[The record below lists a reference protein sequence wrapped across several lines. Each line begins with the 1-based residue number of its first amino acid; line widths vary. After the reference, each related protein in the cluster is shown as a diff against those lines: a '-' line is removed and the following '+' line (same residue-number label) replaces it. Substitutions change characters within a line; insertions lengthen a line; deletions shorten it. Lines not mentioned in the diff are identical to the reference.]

1 MAHWLVNSGTRE
13 EPLVGYLPDHY
24 RRWEQLHGPV
34 QKFPAT
40 HRPRDMRPG
49 DILIHRAV
57 KSPDRIVAV
66 AEVTSVV
73 HPTRNDPRW
82 KWQVERR
89 LLHVCPD
96 LTSAPV
102 LADIDEERAKG
113 LRVFKSLP
121 SSHGERART
130 LIAAADAPWGGG

>member
-1 MAHWLVNSGTRE
+1 MAYWLVNSGTRE
-13 EPLVGYLPDHY
+13 EPWTGDLPRLY
-24 RRWEQLHGPV
+24 RRWEELHGPV

-40 HRPRDMRPG
+40 HRPLEMRAG

-66 AEVTSVV
+66 AEVRSGA
-73 HPTRNDPRW
+73 HPAPNDLRW
-82 KWQVERR
+82 PWQVERR

-96 LTSAPV
+96 LASAPA
-102 LADIDEERAKG
+102 LADIDEERARR

-121 SSHGERART
+121 PAHGERAYA
-130 LIAAADAPWGGG
+130 LIAAAGAPWPSS

>member
-1 MAHWLVNSGTRE
+1 LKRETR
-13 EPLVGYLPDHY
+13 LLLALY
-24 RRWEQLHGPV
+24 
-34 QKFPAT
+34 
-40 HRPRDMRPG
+40 
-49 DILIHRAV
+49 
-57 KSPDRIVAV
+57 SIVARRGGRSPTEH
-66 AEVTSVV
+66 APLPTDRDDPRPPEVTSVV

-121 SSHGERART
+121 SSHGEHART